1 MSIPEGK
8 LYGDVDIAA
17 GKIAFHH
24 PSTYITTRVAAGA
37 IIFGQALAKGASE
50 DQVKT
55 PAAGSDAFC
64 GVAGWSTEATDFDD
78 GAYAAADPV
87 AQVEIGVVMVYVEE
101 AVDVGDPVRIR
112 HTASGEK
119 APGAFCTTA
128 DAGKTS
134 LVTGAEFRGSTTGAG
149 YVPLYVKGLFTTT
162 PDPAG

>member
-17 GKIAFHH
+17 GKIAEHH
-24 PSTYITTRVAAGA
+24 PSTYITTRVAEGA
-37 IIFGQALAKGASE
+37 LIFGQALAKGASE

-119 APGAFCTTA
+119 APGPSVPPPTRENLACHRR
-128 DAGKTS
+128 GIQ
-134 LVTGAEFRGSTTGAG
+134 GSTTGAG
-149 YVPLYVKGLFTTT
+149 YVPCT
-162 PDPAG
+162 